1 MPADLSSKAA
11 ATEETKLK
19 EIRNPKSNE
28 VWVFIEQRDGKA
40 ADVSFELLCKGH
52 KLAEA
57 MEGKLKSIV
66 IGDCVE
72 EIAKETFRFGAD
84 EALLIEH
91 SSLKNFRTLPYSRII
106 SDLIKSQ
113 VPGIILFGA
122 TVIGRDLAPR
132 VASNTKSGLTAD
144 CTDLQISD
152 VKYIGKNYSKLL
164 LQIRPAFGGN
174 IIATIITPDVPTQM
188 ATVREGV
195 MELTPLEKPNEIKIS
210 KVEYKPN
217 PADELVQIIDQ
228 HREDN
233 KVNLKSAPIIVAGG
247 YGLNTKENFKLIETL
262 AHTIGGEVAGSRA
275 AVDAGFVT
283 PDRQVG
289 QTGVT
294 VRPKLY
300 IAVGI
305 SGAIQHRAGMQDS
318 SKIIAINTDPEA
330 PIFEIAH
337 FGIVGDAAEV
347 IPAFIEAYK
356 HKLK

>member
-1 MPADLSSKAA
+1 MEFK
-11 ATEETKLK
+11 
-19 EIRNPKSNE
+19 NE

-40 ADVSFELLCKGH
+40 ADVSFELISKAN
-52 KLAEA
+52 KLSES
-57 MEGKLKSIV
+57 MSGKVKAIV
-66 IGDCVE
+66 IGENVKG
-72 EIAKETFRFGAD
+72 IASETFKYGAD
-84 EALLIEH
+84 EALIFDH
-91 SSLKNFRTLPYSRII
+91 PSLNHYRTLPYSRILNN
-106 SDLIKSQ
+106 LIKENIPRI
-113 VPGIILFGA
+113 VLFGA

-132 VASNTKSGLTAD
+132 VASHTKSGLTAD
-144 CTDLQISD
+144 CTDLQIED
-152 VKYIGKNYSKLL
+152 VTYLRNTYPKLL

-195 MELTPLEKPNEIKIS
+195 MEKHLFEKPNKENITIAEFEPDPIDNLVS
-210 KVEYKPN
+210 IVE
-217 PADELVQIIDQ
+217 Q
-228 HREDN
+228 HREES
-233 KVNLKSAPIIVAGG
+233 KVNLKAAPIIVAGG
-247 YGLNTKENFKLIETL
+247 YGLGTRENFKLVEEL

-275 AVDAGFVT
+275 AVDAGFIIH
-283 PDRQVG
+283 DRQVG

-305 SGAIQHRAGMQDS
+305 SGAIQHRAGMQEA

-330 PIFEIAH
+330 PIFGISH
-337 FGIVGDAAEV
+337 YGIVGDATEV